1 MSDRVIPDLGYEND
15 TKKRI
20 ITEAIK
26 LFALKGFSAV
36 STRDI
41 ARMVGMNI
49 ASIYYYYESKEAL
62 LEDIFSHFEKG
73 YRHYFDW
80 LINENERVDTF
91 EELMDNIFNK
101 EFLEMRDVMGCLG
114 MSLAIKEQHNNMY
127 AHKIVVDLFIDYS
140 ISSLQAGFDNLIAK
154 GIIKPYGDT
163 RTIAT
168 LVMFCVMVTN
178 DLRLHEF
185 AGVGPTVD
193 HMKIYSGLRKHIT
206 STLQHSG
213 GNNYQERN

>member
-15 TKKRI
+15 TKKKI

-41 ARMVGMNI
+41 ARTVGMNI

-62 LEDIFSHFEKG
+62 LEDILSHFEKG

-80 LINENERVDTF
+80 LISENERAGTF
-91 EELMDNIFNK
+91 EELMDNIFNR
-101 EFLEMRDVMGCLG
+101 EFLEMRDAMGCLG

-127 AHKIVVDLFIDYS
+127 AHRLVVDLFIDYS
-140 ISSLQAGFDNLIAK
+140 ISSIQAGFDSLIEK
-154 GIIKPYGDT
+154 GIIRPYDT

-168 LVMFCVMVTN
+168 LLMFCVMVTN

-193 HMKIYSGLRKHIT
+193 HMKIYNGLRKHIT
-206 STLQHSG
+206 STFLHPG
-213 GNNYQERN
+213 GNYQERN